1 MMKKPA
7 IFWGWYI
14 VAAGV
19 ALSAYNSGMGCNS
32 RPLVNDN
39 LQYLSKEKVNR
50 IGVMEY
56 WSDGVME

>member
-1 MMKKPA
+1 
-7 IFWGWYI
+7 
-14 VAAGV
+14 
-19 ALSAYNSGMGCNS
+19 
-32 RPLVNDN
+32 LVKNN